1 MRIRRATVNDVP
13 QLVALA
19 HASPTAAHWTES
31 QYGTALT
38 GNSPRRLVLVL
49 ESDRVDGFAI
59 AAELGGEWELENI
72 VVASSHRG
80 MGRGSMLLR
89 ALLKQVVARGG
100 ERVFLEVR
108 ESNSGARALYEKWG
122 FSVSGRRPCY
132 YHNPPEDAILYT
144 KNLAISAPEIG

>member
-1 MRIRRATVNDVP
+1 MLIRQANLNDVP

-38 GNSPRRLVLVL
+38 GYSPRRLVLVL
-49 ESDRVDGFAI
+49 ESDRIDGCVI
-59 AAELGGEWELENI
+59 AAELGSEWELENI

-80 MGRGSMLLR
+80 RGRGSMLLR
-89 ALLKQVVARGG
+89 ALLEQVVARRG
-100 ERVFLEVR
+100 ERLFLEVR

-122 FSVSGRRPCY
+122 FSASGRRRGY